1 MKKEKK
7 VRMYFTET
15 DSRKV
20 KTYAGA
26 NNIRYWNTTNH
37 FQFDFATAVI
47 TAVAVGAII
56 LILAAANGAF
66 ATAIGLAAIL

>member
-7 VRMYFTET
+7 VKFYFTES
-15 DSRKV
+15 DSRTI
-20 KTYAGA
+20 KTYCLA
-26 NNIRYWNTTNH
+26 NKMKYWNGTNH